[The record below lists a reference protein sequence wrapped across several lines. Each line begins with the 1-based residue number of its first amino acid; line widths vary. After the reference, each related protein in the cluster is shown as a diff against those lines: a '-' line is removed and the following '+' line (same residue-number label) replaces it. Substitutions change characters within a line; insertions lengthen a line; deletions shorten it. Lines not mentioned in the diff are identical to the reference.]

1 MPQIVISLP
10 DDRMEYIDRECEITG
25 ETYSA
30 FIVRLLD
37 GFAKRQKE
45 ADDIE
50 RYRRGYEKYPET
62 EEEIALSMALARDA
76 FSADY
81 WDDDFAKM
89 SRGEIPYDDNH
100 PLADASRQTE
110 E

>member
-37 GFAKRQKE
+37 DFAKRQKE

-50 RYRRGYEKYPET
+50 RYRRGYELYPET
-62 EEEIALSMALARDA
+62 EEEIGLSMALAHDA
-76 FSADY
+76 F
-81 WDDDFAKM
+81 
-89 SRGEIPYDDNH
+89 E
-100 PLADASRQTE
+100 ASPWE
-110 E
+110 KE